1 MQSVP
6 ALLQSLIFLSIL
18 STAAA
23 NPFLTAVA
31 AINNWVTTALNI
43 LYSISFTLLRAF
55 APGPLENVIQWGAR
69 KLVFSFARCLTVQY
83 NAHQL
88 RGWLY
93 LTDVACDSST
103 ALSCIIA
110 SIAFYLYTRHR
121 SQFTRVSVF
130 AYSLY
135 ITYDVLLR
143 QTRWIAILCLVLTL
157 PAFIQP
163 VFVFY
168 TNVFGAATLP
178 NISALL
184 HVYSLWVPRHAFVI
198 LYAEV
203 TSLSWVLL
211 WVSLVVWAKSS
222 LNGANGEHTGLD
234 DLADRIDG
242 RHPAQVNAR
251 NRRKNDHKRA
261 DGARRGNQFGPPAV
275 PEVAAPPPPE
285 EPKEEIEFEFRTIG
299 YRRTA
304 VDYVGTIATWARG
317 LVQLILTIIGAIH
330 TFLRSIVVFL
340 RDNPP
345 VALFEFNPDN
355 YALGVGNADIF
366 GEPLDPG
373 LDGYV
378 GALDALMI
386 NTDAAYQHLCDLL
399 RGANAYLVNVISG
412 PNIGIEL
419 DNPVAAVDPDVLA
432 GPRRVVLTP
441 IVHTVHGD
449 RRRNVN
455 NVDWVG
461 YTHTFRETVCI
472 NVLKYLQRKYPRS
485 EVTEHTDAILLRDVA
500 SNKRFE
506 TVDFHA
512 LLCTVLFYRQ
522 SLERQKRH
530 SHNTRRP
537 TDGLPYR

>member
-6 ALLQSLIFLSIL
+6 ALFQSLIFLSIL

-23 NPFLTAVA
+23 NPFPTAVA
-31 AINNWVTTALNI
+31 VINNWVTTALNI

-69 KLVFSFARCLTVQY
+69 KLVFSFTRCLTVQY

-203 TSLSWVLL
+203 TGLSWVLL

-317 LVQLILTIIGAIH
+317 LVQLILTVVGAIH
-330 TFLRSIVVFL
+330 TLLRSIVVFL

-355 YALGVGNADIF
+355 HALGVGNADIF

-399 RGANAYLVNVISG
+399 RGANAYLVNIISG